1 MNKVI
6 AILSGA
12 LIIVLF
18 SFVIIVMMPTM
29 QAKNNTQDPNIK
41 PYNVSESRGRD
52 MYVSLGCLHC
62 HTQQVRDSIWST
74 DEARGWGRP
83 SVSTDYRYDTP
94 HQLGTMRTGPDLM
107 NIGVRQ
113 PSDIWHLMHLYQ
125 PRSVVPDSIMPAYP
139 FLFKEVDEVTK
150 GDVVISMPPQFK
162 RDKKIVA
169 KQEAIDLTN
178 YMKAL
183 KRNHP
188 VPKK

>member
-12 LIIVLF
+12 LTIVLF
-18 SFVIIVMMPTM
+18 AFVIIVMMPTM
-29 QAKNNTQDPNIK
+29 QVKSNKSDPNIK
-41 PYNVSESRGRD
+41 PYNASETRGRE

-62 HTQQVRDSIWST
+62 HTQQIRDSIWST

-83 SVSTDYRYDTP
+83 SVSTDYQYDTP

-113 PSDIWHLMHLYQ
+113 PSDTWHLMHLYQ
-125 PRSVVPDSIMPAYP
+125 PRSVVPESIMPAYP
-139 FLFKEVDEVTK
+139 FLFKEVDTAKE
-150 GDVVISMPPQFK
+150 GDVVIAMPPQFSTGK
-162 RDKKIVA
+162 TIVA
-169 KQEAIDLTN
+169 KKQAIDLTN
-178 YMKAL
+178 YMKSL

-188 VPKK
+188 VPK

>member
-6 AILSGA
+6 AILTGA
-12 LIIVLF
+12 LILVLF
-18 SFVIIVMMPTM
+18 AFIIIVMMPTM
-29 QAKNNTQDPNIK
+29 QAKNNKLDPNIK
-41 PYNVSESRGRD
+41 PYTESELKGRKL
-52 MYVSLGCLHC
+52 YVSLGCLHC

-83 SVSTDYRYDTP
+83 SVSTDYQYDTP

-113 PSDIWHLMHLYQ
+113 PSDTWHLMHLYQ

-139 FLFKEVDEVTK
+139 FLFKKVDVVSS
-150 GDVVISMPPQFK
+150 GDVVINMPPQFK
-162 RDKKIVA
+162 TDKTIIA
-169 KQEAIDLTN
+169 TQDAIDLTN
-178 YMKAL
+178 YMKSL

-188 VPKK
+188 APK